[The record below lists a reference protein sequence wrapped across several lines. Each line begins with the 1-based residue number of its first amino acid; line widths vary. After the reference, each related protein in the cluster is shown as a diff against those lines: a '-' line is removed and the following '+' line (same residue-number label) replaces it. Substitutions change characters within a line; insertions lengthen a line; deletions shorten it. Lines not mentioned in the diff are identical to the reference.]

1 MSTWHMDDDLALRY
15 AEGELTA
22 TLAASVEAH
31 LLACEPCRGLLAPR
45 VPRARLDRVWEEIA
59 DAVDAPVPGPFE
71 RLLTAFGVGGHTARL
86 LGVASSLRL
95 PWIAASGVA
104 LLFAALASGET
115 TRWGLLTYLTLAPVV
130 PVAGVAVA
138 FGRDGDPAHEIGLAA
153 PYSMFRLM
161 LLRAAAVVGVSAV
174 LALVTGVFLSGG
186 GWASAAWLLPAL
198 ALTSVTLV
206 LSSRYDPRRCG
217 LGVAVAWVVVVA
229 AVNLRDPGS
238 ALFGAAGQ
246 LVFLAVTVV
255 SAVLLVVRRREFS

>member
-1 MSTWHMDDDLALRY
+1 MSTWHMDDDLAVRY
-15 AEGELTA
+15 AGGDLPA

-31 LLACEPCRGLLAPR
+31 LLACEPCRSLLAPQ
-45 VPRARLDRVWEEIA
+45 VPSARLDRVWDEIA
-59 DAVDAPVPGPFE
+59 DVVDAPVPGPFE
-71 RLLTAFGVGGHTARL
+71 RLLVAAGLREHTARL
-86 LGVASSLRL
+86 LGAASSLRL

-115 TRWGLLTYLTLAPVV
+115 TRWGLLTYLTLAPIV

-161 LLRAAAVVGVSAV
+161 LTRAAAVLGVSAA
-174 LALVTGVFLSGG
+174 LALVTGLLLAGG
-186 GWASAAWLLPAL
+186 AWTSAAWLLPAL
-198 ALTSVTLV
+198 ALTSLTLV

-217 LGVAVAWVVVVA
+217 IGVAAAWVALVA
-229 AVNLRDPGS
+229 AVNLREPGL

-246 LVFLAVTVV
+246 AAFLAVTVV
-255 SAVLLVVRRREFS
+255 SAVLLVVRRKEFS

>member
-15 AEGELTA
+15 ADGDLPA

-31 LLACEPCRGLLAPR
+31 LLACGQCRGLLAPR
-45 VPRARLDRVWEEIA
+45 VPRARLDRVWDEIA
-59 DAVDAPVPGPFE
+59 DAVDAPAPGPFE
-71 RLLTAFGVGGHTARL
+71 RLLLAAGLRDHTARL
-86 LGVASSLRL
+86 LGVTSALRL

-115 TRWGLLTYLTLAPVV
+115 TRWGLLTFLTLAPVV

-161 LLRAAAVVGVSAV
+161 LMRAAAVLGISTV
-174 LALVTGVFLSGG
+174 LTLVTGLFLNGG

-198 ALTSVTLV
+198 ALTSLTLA
-206 LSSRYDPRRCG
+206 LAGRYDPRRCAI
-217 LGVAVAWVVVVA
+217 GVAVTWVVVVA
-229 AVNLRDPGS
+229 AVNLREPGT

-246 LVFLAVTVV
+246 VAFLAVTLV
-255 SAVLLVVRRREFS
+255 SAVLLFVRRREFS